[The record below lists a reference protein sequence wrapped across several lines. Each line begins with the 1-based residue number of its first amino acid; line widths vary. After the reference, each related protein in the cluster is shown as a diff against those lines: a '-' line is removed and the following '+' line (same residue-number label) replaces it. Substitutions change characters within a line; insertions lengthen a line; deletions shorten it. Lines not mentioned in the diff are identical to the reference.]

1 MVLKSMLHYQKLL
14 QAAPQWDP
22 CLVSTDLA
30 TRHQQDPAGSA
41 RPPAPRRIVR
51 PPGRRLQ

>member
-30 TRHQQDPAGSA
+30 TRHQQDPAEA
-41 RPPAPRRIVR
+41 
-51 PPGRRLQ
+51 LDH